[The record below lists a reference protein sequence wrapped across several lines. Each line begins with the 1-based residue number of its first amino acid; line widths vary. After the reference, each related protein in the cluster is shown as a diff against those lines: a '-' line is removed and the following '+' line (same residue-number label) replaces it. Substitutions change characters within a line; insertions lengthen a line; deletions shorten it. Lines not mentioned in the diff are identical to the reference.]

1 MIKFHHLI
9 LNNGDIDCLHLFYNN
24 FLNTWRECMSTQ
36 VTDNSCFPTND
47 FCNIFH
53 WLCNKIFKKIK
64 FAENI
69 GTQFHTPEEFFLKYK
84 PSPFEW
90 PKFLP
95 VCILEGFMFKGILKN
110 VIYRGAEGT
119 CINCRVWN
127 CNQLVSNTTE
137 NWVLAT
143 RF

>member
-1 MIKFHHLI
+1 MILIAYTCFTIIFSIPEESACLLRWQIIAVLLQMTSATFFIDFIIKFL
-9 LNNGDIDCLHLFYNN
+9 
-24 FLNTWRECMSTQ
+24 
-36 VTDNSCFPTND
+36 
-47 FCNIFH
+47 
-53 WLCNKIFKKIK
+53 KIK

-110 VIYRGAEGT
+110 VIYRGDEGT

-127 CNQLVSNTTE
+127 CNQLVSNTTR

-143 RF
+143 IF

>member
-1 MIKFHHLI
+1 MILI
-9 LNNGDIDCLHLFYNN
+9 AYTCFTIIFSIPEESACLLRWQIIAVFLQMTSATFFIDFIIN
-24 FLNTWRECMSTQ
+24 F
-36 VTDNSCFPTND
+36 
-47 FCNIFH
+47 I
-53 WLCNKIFKKIK
+53 KIK

-110 VIYRGAEGT
+110 VILYRGDEGT

-127 CNQLVSNTTE
+127 CNQLVSNTTG

-143 RF
+143 IF